1 MMSSDVITN
10 RMARLR
16 ASMKDQGVELLA
28 LGPGPHMQW
37 LLGFEPHGDER
48 LLLLLVTQ
56 SGAEFAMPQLE
67 ADSAGQHTD
76 LPMHL
81 WADAQGPGEALDK
94 TLAAVKGEGAMVV
107 ALDEGMRAD
116 FALALLDRLP
126 GAKHVFTESTLGRLR
141 MMKDA
146 DELARL
152 KTSALLADEAM
163 KTAFAAI
170 RPGMTETQ
178 VKQIVIDRFAE
189 GGAKLEFGIIGTGGN
204 GAFPHHQTGETV
216 IRKGDAIVIDI
227 GARLNGMPSD
237 ITRMCVVGEKPEGYD
252 EIHAIVEGA
261 VQAAMRAAKPGVSAR
276 QIDEAARN
284 HIAQAG
290 YGENF
295 LHRTGHGLGIEV
307 HEPPYMTGSSDTVLE
322 EGMVFSIEPGIYL
335 TGRFGLRLE
344 EIVYLTKDGAVK
356 FSELPRDVVVVGD

>member
-1 MMSSDVITN
+1 MARDVITN
-10 RMARLR
+10 RMAALK
-16 ASMKDQGVELLA
+16 ASMKDEGVELLA
-28 LGPGPHMQW
+28 LGPGPHLEW
-37 LLGFEPHGDER
+37 LLGFRPHADER
-48 LLLLLVTQ
+48 LLLLLITQ
-56 SGAEFAMPQLE
+56 AGAEFAMPALE

-81 WADAQGPGEALDK
+81 WADADGPGAALDK
-94 TLAAVKGEGAMVV
+94 ALAAVKGEGAMTV

-126 GAKHVFTESTLGRLR
+126 GATHLFTPSTLGRLR
-141 MMKDA
+141 MKKDA
-146 DELARL
+146 DERARL
-152 KTSALLADEAM
+152 KASALLADEAM
-163 KTAFAAI
+163 QAAFAAI
-170 RPGMTETQ
+170 KPGMTENQIKQ
-178 VKQIVIDRFAE
+178 VVVDRFAE
-189 GGAKLEFGIIGTGGN
+189 DGATLEFGIIGTGGN
-204 GAFPHHQTGETV
+204 GAFPHHHTGDTV
-216 IRKGDAIVIDI
+216 IQQGDAIVIDI
-227 GARLNGMPSD
+227 GARLDGMPSD

-261 VQAAMRAAKPGVSAR
+261 VQAAMRAAKPGVTAR
-276 QIDEAARN
+276 EIDEAARN

-290 YGENF
+290 YGEHF

-335 TGRFGLRLE
+335 VGRFGLRLE
-344 EIVYLTKDGAVK
+344 EIVYLTADGAEK

>member
-1 MMSSDVITN
+1 MPGDVITN
-10 RMARLR
+10 RMADLR
-16 ASMKDQGVELLA
+16 AAMKTEGVELLA

-37 LLGFEPHGDER
+37 LLGFQPHGDER

-56 SGAEFAMPQLE
+56 DAAEFCMPALE

-76 LPMHL
+76 LPMHS
-81 WADAQGPGEALDK
+81 WADAEGPGAALDA
-94 TLAAVKGEGAMVV
+94 TLASVKGKGAMVV
-107 ALDEGMRAD
+107 ALDEAMRAD

-126 GAKHVFTESTLGRLR
+126 GARHVFTPSTLGRLR
-141 MMKDA
+141 MKKDA
-146 DELARL
+146 DERARL
-152 KTSALLADEAM
+152 KASALLADEAM

-170 RPGMTETQ
+170 RPGMTEKQ
-178 VKQIVIDRFAE
+178 VKQIVTDRFAE

-216 IRKGDAIVIDI
+216 IQKGDAIVIDI

-261 VQAAMRAAKPGVSAR
+261 VQAAMRAAKPGVTAR
-276 QIDEAARN
+276 EIDAAARN

-290 YGENF
+290 YGDYF

-335 TGRFGLRLE
+335 NGRFGLRLE
-344 EIVYLTKDGAVK
+344 EIVYLTAEGAER
-356 FSELPRDVVVVGD
+356 FSELSRDVAVAEA

>member
-1 MMSSDVITN
+1 MPKDVVTN
-10 RMARLR
+10 RMEALR
-16 ASMKDQGVELLA
+16 TAMIAEGIELLA

-37 LLGFEPHGDER
+37 LLGFQPHADER

-56 SGAEFAMPQLE
+56 QSAEFAMPALE
-67 ADSAGQHTD
+67 ADSASQHTD
-76 LPMHL
+76 LPMHP
-81 WADAQGPGEALDK
+81 WADAEGPDDALDSA
-94 TLAAVKGEGAMVV
+94 LAAVNGNGAMTV
-107 ALDEGMRAD
+107 AVDEGMRAD

-126 GAKHVFTESTLGRLR
+126 GARHVFTPSTLGRLR
-141 MMKDA
+141 MKKDE
-146 DELARL
+146 DERARL
-152 KTSALLADEAM
+152 KASALLADEAM
-163 KTAFAAI
+163 TAAFAAI
-170 RPGMTETQ
+170 RPGMTENA
-178 VKQIVIDRFAE
+178 VKQIVEERFARD
-189 GGAKLEFGIIGTGGN
+189 GASLEFAIIGTGGN
-204 GAFPHHQTGETV
+204 GAFPHHHTGDTV
-216 IRKGDAIVIDI
+216 IQAGDAIVIDI
-227 GARLNGMPSD
+227 GARLGGMPSD

-261 VQAAMRAAKPGVSAR
+261 VQAAMRAAKPGVTAR
-276 QIDEAARN
+276 EIDAAARN

-344 EIVYLTKDGAVK
+344 EIVYLTADGAER
-356 FSELPRDVVVVGD
+356 FSELPRDVTVVGG

>member
-1 MMSSDVITN
+1 MSSDVITN
-10 RMARLR
+10 RLARLR
-16 ASMKDQGVELLA
+16 AAMKDEGVELLA

-37 LLGFEPHGDER
+37 LLGFQPHADER
-48 LLLLLVTQ
+48 LLLLLITQ
-56 SGAEFAMPQLE
+56 HGAEFAMPALE

-81 WADAQGPGEALDK
+81 WADADGPGAALDA
-94 TLAAVKGEGAMVV
+94 TLAAVKGQGAMVV
-107 ALDEGMRAD
+107 AIDEGMRAD
-116 FALALLDRLP
+116 FALTLLDLLP
-126 GAKHVFTESTLGRLR
+126 GAKHVFTTSTLGRLR

-170 RPGMTETQ
+170 KPGMTENQ
-178 VKQIVIDRFAE
+178 VKQIVIDRF
-189 GGAKLEFGIIGTGGN
+189 GQDGAKLEFGIIGTGGN

-216 IRKGDAIVIDI
+216 IQKCDAIVIDI

-261 VQAAMRAAKPGVSAR
+261 VQAAMRAARPGATAR
-276 QIDEAARN
+276 DIDAAARN

-290 YGENF
+290 YGDHF

-335 TGRFGLRLE
+335 VGKFGLRLE

-356 FSELPRDVVVVGD
+356 FSELPRDVAVVGD